1 MFGWR
6 HALQEVRGLGDIE
19 LEPRYSSRE
28 IPGRCVRCLAEHEY
42 ADCLR
47 QLLRS
52 QTDGGEL
59 PRRYEDLVSFLKSP
73 ELHELLQESERY
85 LAEGYDVRVMLHLG
99 EGKPRYEIRLG
110 ESSQT
115 DETAQVVSTTDDEL
129 ASPSTARGRG
139 PIRRPLQDKTEE
151 QEALP

>member
-1 MFGWR
+1 
-6 HALQEVRGLGDIE
+6 LQEVRGLGDIE
-19 LEPRYSSRE
+19 LEPRYTSRE
-28 IPGRCVRCLAEHEY
+28 IPGRCVRCLAEQEY

-52 QTDGGEL
+52 DDEREEL
-59 PRRYEDLVSFLKSP
+59 QSRYQDLVSFLTSP
-73 ELHELLQESERY
+73 ELHELRQDSERY
-85 LAEGYDVRVMLHLG
+85 LAEGYDVKVVLHLG

-115 DETAQVVSTTDDEL
+115 TQVVSTTGDEP

-139 PIRRPLQDKTEE
+139 PIRRPLQDKTEK